1 MFLDGAR
8 RRGIMCILNTKLL
21 FVQIG
26 GFAEIKAACAELDGK
41 PPVCMRKSFGTM
53 SAEEE
58 TYMVKRLQK
67 IKSKRGFTTIE
78 LIVVVAIIG
87 VLVASVLVSSTNR
100 RDRVKAANSAAQ
112 DFYSA
117 MQSECMQL
125 QMFDG
130 PLTAT
135 LAKEYAA
142 HWTGATSNNIRNAGC
157 AGVKYY
163 PKVGGNYPYDGFVA
177 GENHLTDMPKSA
189 SYYVEVRVIGGVVK
203 HVDYA
208 NQFSVMAGRTGA
220 SVGGSELGAVLLQ
233 EMKNR
238 IEYRDGFYYAKVSYT
253 APALAPGGNTPSD
266 YSSVP
271 VKVDWAAYS
280 SREMTA
286 TASTNT
292 FKTQNITESGAV
304 LGTYGSANLNLGAAG
319 SSLSTM

>member
-1 MFLDGAR
+1 M
-8 RRGIMCILNTKLL
+8 I
-21 FVQIG
+21 
-26 GFAEIKAACAELDGK
+26 
-41 PPVCMRKSFGTM
+41 
-53 SAEEE
+53 
-58 TYMVKRLQK
+58 KRLQK

-135 LAKEYAA
+135 LAEKYPHFSIAA
-142 HWTGATSNNIRNAGC
+142 SGFGRNDIYGC
-157 AGVKYY
+157 VKYY
-163 PKVGGNYPYDGFVA
+163 PAVGGNYPYAATMVA
-177 GENHLTDMPKSA
+177 GETHMDGLPKTA

-203 HVDYA
+203 HVDCA
-208 NQFSVMAGRTGA
+208 NDFGVLAGRTGA

-238 IEYRDGFYYAKVSYT
+238 IEYKDGFYYAKVSYT

-266 YSSVP
+266 YSSIP
-271 VKVDWAAYS
+271 VKIDWAAYS

-286 TASTNT
+286 TASTHT
-292 FKTQNITESGAV
+292 FKTQNVTESGAV
-304 LGTYGSANLNLGAAG
+304 LGTFGSDSLNLGAAG
-319 SSLSTM
+319 STLSTI